1 MGAAFLGPL
10 ELCIS
15 NMRHAAGHRITCCSR
30 WDVFLRQRDAHVL
43 TVSGEWLGANAL
55 EFVGFL
61 LVKRP
66 AELEA
71 VVAEGVGCESVHQVT
86 GGPGPDEYIGIPQGT
101 QTREISFIF
110 FSSFLL

>member
-71 VVAEGVGCESVHQVT
+71 VWPRAPVARV
-86 GGPGPDEYIGIPQGT
+86 YIRSLAGQGWMK
-101 QTREISFIF
+101 I
-110 FSSFLL
+110 